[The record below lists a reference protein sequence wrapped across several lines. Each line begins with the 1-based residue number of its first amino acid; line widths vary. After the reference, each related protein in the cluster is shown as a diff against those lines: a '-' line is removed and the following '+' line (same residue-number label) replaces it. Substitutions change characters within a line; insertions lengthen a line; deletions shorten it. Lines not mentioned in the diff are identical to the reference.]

1 MSTYAD
7 LLDALGV
14 VVETAE
20 LPADVLV
27 QLDLADTMG
36 TWSALLQVRPGLTAE
51 QHDHVGRYVY
61 RAIKRLHRDGPPPAG
76 WTPGQPLT
84 LTAADVTPPFCRPL
98 D

>member
-20 LPADVLV
+20 LTADVLAH
-27 QLDLADTMG
+27 LDLRDDAG
-36 TWSALLQVRPGLTAE
+36 TWSAVLRVRPDLTAE
-51 QHDHVGRYVY
+51 QLDHVGRYTY
-61 RAIKRLHRDGPPPAG
+61 RAVKRLHRDGPPPAG

-84 LTAADVTPPFCRPL
+84 LTAADVYPPFCRPL